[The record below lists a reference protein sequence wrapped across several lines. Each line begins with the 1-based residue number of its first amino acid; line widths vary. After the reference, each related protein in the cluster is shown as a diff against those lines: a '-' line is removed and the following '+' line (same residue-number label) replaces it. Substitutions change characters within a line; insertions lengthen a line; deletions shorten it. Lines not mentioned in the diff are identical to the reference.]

1 MKKLIL
7 IILFIGAAFGANAG
21 GLLTNTNQ
29 SVAFLRNM
37 ARGTS
42 LSPDAVYFNP
52 AGTAFF
58 DKGWY
63 IGINV
68 QQATQRRITYSS
80 FAPFAMN
87 ANGNGTQ
94 DRDVV
99 GKAFSPVIPSIH
111 RGWKRERV
119 ALMGSFAV
127 GGGGG
132 SATYNNGLAS
142 FESLVAQIPV
152 LLQNYGLPTS
162 QYSADMYIKGTTYT
176 FAFQV
181 GAAFKFTD
189 WLSAA
194 LQIRANFAYQRYEG
208 YLHNIMINPQHPLLN
223 PTGALMPASKFFEMA
238 AQAYPAFEEFVA
250 LTSDKD
256 LHTVQRGVAITP
268 VISLCFMK
276 DGWMASAKYEAKS
289 HMKLKNH
296 TTKDVQFTGDSMF
309 PDGAETEADIPAI
322 LSLAASR
329 QLGPIKLA
337 AQWNHYFDKDAK
349 NSFSETVT
357 GDTNEYIFG
366 TEWDITKRFLA
377 GTSVQITKKR
387 LDPLKYSD
395 MGFDCSSVSWGLGV
409 SYQISKKLR
418 LNASWMKTFY
428 DKVTENAPTYNGNL
442 AGLPGTNVYY
452 RKSMC
457 YGVGIDITL

>member
-7 IILFIGAAFGANAG
+7 FILFLGAAFGAQAG

-29 SVAFLRNM
+29 SVSYLRNM

-42 LSPDAVYFNP
+42 LAPDAVYFNP
-52 AGTAFF
+52 AGTAFLE
-58 DKGWY
+58 KGWY
-63 IGINV
+63 IGLNMQEAV
-68 QQATQRRITYSS
+68 QRRITYSS

-87 ANGNGTQ
+87 ANGNGTPE
-94 DRDVV
+94 RDYV
-99 GKAFSPVIPSIH
+99 GKAFSPLIPSIH
-111 RGWKRERV
+111 LIYKTER
-119 ALMGSFAV
+119 AAIMGSFGV

-132 SATYNNGLAS
+132 SATYDDGLAS
-142 FESLVAQIPV
+142 FESLVSQIPAM
-152 LLQNYGLPTS
+152 LQQFGIPTTN
-162 QYSADMYIKGTTYT
+162 YSADMYIKGTTYT
-176 FAFQV
+176 FSFQV

-194 LQIRANFAYQRYEG
+194 IQIRANFAYQRYEG
-208 YLHNIMINPQHPLLN
+208 YLHNIMINPTHPLLN
-223 PTGALMPASKFFEMA
+223 PTGAMIPAADFFAAA
-238 AQAYPAFEEFVA
+238 AQANPAFEKFVP
-250 LTSDKD
+250 LTQNKD
-256 LHTVQRGVAITP
+256 LHTVQRGVSVSP
-268 VISLCFMK
+268 VIALGFRKGAWLGSI
-276 DGWMASAKYEAKS
+276 KYEAKS

-296 TTKDVQFTGDSMF
+296 TTQDVQFTGDSMF

-322 LSLAASR
+322 LAVAASR
-329 QLGPIKLA
+329 QVGPVKVA

-366 TEWDITKRFLA
+366 AEWDITKRFLA
-377 GTSVQITKKR
+377 GSSVQITDKK

-395 MGFDCSSVSWGLGV
+395 MGFDCSSVSWGIGFA
-409 SYQISKKLR
+409 YKISKKVT

-428 DKVTENAPTYNGNL
+428 DKVTEEAPVFNGNL
-442 AGLPGTNVYY
+442 LGLPGTNIYY